1 MVLTNSTDNAEESF
15 MRRFI
20 CRASVKKQESFEL
33 PAIQPRRKM
42 NILYAISIYRFKG
55 FRHKCTKLSST
66 ALNCL
71 NKEILIKSENC
82 AKDIPIPSKFLE
94 NKIFL
99 DECKRDIMTKKCQN
113 WDIKIETTLYDGDL
127 PLYDIFIPQL
137 IGIEKGPL
145 PGEKTNVDLVKE
157 KAEIA
162 CKDNKNDEKY
172 LKTDKNLNEATET
185 NETIKKET
193 PYTRLNEA
201 IKDLKEHMELLE
213 CKTNP
218 IDPSKVSLDLRTS
231 SNVRDEELTDY
242 VPAEYKASEDTS
254 NEIVSQNVK
263 RIEENLDEGCPIDLA
278 MSQYQ
283 ATPVSRNNIFNK
295 NKKKIEKPKRMRPN
309 LESTRKSSPVDPT
322 KRNISPCSI
331 QSTISTITPIVP
343 SKFVTEEKNDDK
355 YSCESSEF
363 TENIVPSMQKF
374 FDNHLGNEL
383 STTSYIPN
391 TTTNSYEGNLYQNK
405 IGEPVTPPTGQ
416 IHNPRLLASEP
427 PPQGNINRKSRL
439 FRSLSQR
446 IKRVSRTFVNTR
458 EGRTDESIIIL
469 NHNDKIQELLQK
481 LEIQQTLIHQASKA
495 LNLCNVMKT
504 FQHSTQHI
512 ESERLLLLSTLKKQA
527 VLSEIKRING
537 PNDNVVELYEQGE
550 VNISN
555 IGLRLKEDVLSLIS
569 QTPDMFEWF
578 IVTVTHESMVWATIA
593 MNYSI
598 DSPTTISFPDTIT
611 VSNLGPNFKI
621 LVNVYSLQLRSTSCN
636 KKEGHSCNNNVS
648 CPSPTNLW
656 RRAERSRL
664 RQNEIQCSSIRDTSF
679 EPSGYAE
686 LTLQDIHEV
695 SPWSL
700 LSVPSNS
707 ILQGIIDLK
716 FSCKIK
722 ITVVHAGFLTHGNE
736 AGGFAAWNRRWCVL
750 DGSLLKFWN
759 YPQEQDLRPPSLI
772 IDLTYCTSNEV
783 QVVDRSLCAKP
794 RTLMF
799 KTTRERIPHDKNSM
813 LLECESSYTVIRNL
827 LSCDTITDLMEWR
840 TKLNYVLSL
849 LRNWNSRRND
859 LIPTTEL

>member
-1 MVLTNSTDNAEESF
+1 MVLSNSTDNAEESF

-20 CRASVKKQESFEL
+20 CRANVKKQGSFES
-33 PAIQPRRKM
+33 PAMQPRRKM

-55 FRHKCTKLSST
+55 FRHKCTRLSST
-66 ALNCL
+66 ALDCL

-113 WDIKIETTLYDGDL
+113 WDIKIETTLYDDDV

-137 IGIEKGPL
+137 IGITKDAL
-145 PGEKTNVDLVKE
+145 PGEESNVDLVKE
-157 KAEIA
+157 KSQITR
-162 CKDNKNDEKY
+162 KDNKNDEKS

-185 NETIKKET
+185 NETTKKET

-201 IKDLKEHMELLE
+201 IKDLKEHMELE
-213 CKTNP
+213 CKINP
-218 IDPSKVSLDLRTS
+218 IDQSKVPLDLRIN
-231 SNVRDEELTDY
+231 SNVRDEGLTEC
-242 VPAEYKASEDTS
+242 VPDKYKAFGDTS
-254 NEIVSQNVK
+254 NEIVSHNSE
-263 RIEENLDEGCPIDLA
+263 RIEEKLDEGRPIDLA

-283 ATPVSRNNIFNK
+283 ATPVSRNNKFNK
-295 NKKKIEKPKRMRPN
+295 NKKTIEKPKRMKPN
-309 LESTRKSSPVDPT
+309 LESTRKSSPIDLT
-322 KRNISPCSI
+322 KKNESPSSV
-331 QSTISTITPIVP
+331 QSTISTITPIVS

-374 FDNHLGNEL
+374 LNNDLGNEL
-383 STTSYIPN
+383 STTSYIAY
-391 TTTNSYEGNLYQNK
+391 TTTNSYEGNICQNR
-405 IGEPVTPPTGQ
+405 IEEPVTPPTGQ

-446 IKRVSRTFVNTR
+446 IKRISRTFVNTE

-469 NHNDKIQELLQK
+469 NYNDKIQELLQK

-495 LNLCNVMKT
+495 LNLCNAMKT
-504 FQHSTQHI
+504 FQHSAQHI

-550 VNISN
+550 VNITN

-569 QTPDMFEWF
+569 QTPDVFEWF
-578 IVTVTHESMVWATIA
+578 LVTVTHESMVWATIA

-611 VSNLGPNFKI
+611 IPNLGPNFKI
-621 LVNVYSLQLRSTSCN
+621 VINVYSLQLRSTSYD

-707 ILQGIIDLK
+707 ILQGIIDLE
-716 FSCKIK
+716 FSCKIR
-722 ITVVHAGFLTHGNE
+722 ISVVHAGFLTHGNE

-759 YPQEQDLRPPSLI
+759 YPQEQDSRPPLFI
-772 IDLTYCTSNEV
+772 IDLTCCTSNEV

-799 KTTRERIPHDKNSM
+799 KTTRERVAHDKNSM
-813 LLECESSYTVIRNL
+813 LLECESSYTVVRNL

-840 TKLNYVLSL
+840 SKLNYVLSL

>member
-1 MVLTNSTDNAEESF
+1 MVLSNTTDNAEEPF

-55 FRHKCTKLSST
+55 FRHKCTRLSTT
-66 ALNCL
+66 ALDCL

-94 NKIFL
+94 NEIFL

-113 WDIKIETTLYDGDL
+113 WDIKIETTLYDDDL
-127 PLYDIFIPQL
+127 PLYNIFIPRL
-137 IGIEKGPL
+137 TGIKKEAL
-145 PGEKTNVDLVKE
+145 PSDFVKE
-157 KAEIA
+157 KSEIT
-162 CKDNKNDEKY
+162 CKNNKKDKRC
-172 LKTDKNLNEATET
+172 LKTEKNLNEPSEIDET
-185 NETIKKET
+185 SKKET

-201 IKDLKEHMELLE
+201 IKDLKEHMELSE
-213 CKTNP
+213 CKINLMNS
-218 IDPSKVSLDLRTS
+218 SKVPLDLRIN
-231 SNVRDEELTDY
+231 SNVQKEGPTDY
-242 VPAEYKASEDTS
+242 VPGKYKTFEDTLKKT
-254 NEIVSQNVK
+254 VSKNSES
-263 RIEENLDEGCPIDLA
+263 IEEKFDGDYPIDLPQC
-278 MSQYQ
+278 QY
-283 ATPVSRNNIFNK
+283 ATPVSRNNELNK

-309 LESTRKSSPVDPT
+309 LESTRKSSPIDLT
-322 KRNISPCSI
+322 KKNISPSSV
-331 QSTISTITPIVP
+331 QSTISTITPIVT
-343 SKFVTEEKNDDK
+343 SKFETEEKNDDK
-355 YSCESSEF
+355 YSYESLELM
-363 TENIVPSMQKF
+363 ENIVPSVQKF
-374 FDNHLGNEL
+374 LNNALGNER
-383 STTSYIPN
+383 SSTSYIPN
-391 TTTNSYEGNLYQNK
+391 TTTNSYEGNLCENR
-405 IGEPVTPPTGQ
+405 IEEPVTPPTGQ

-427 PPQGNINRKSRL
+427 LPQDNINRKSKL
-439 FRSLSQR
+439 FRSFSQK
-446 IKRVSRTFVNTR
+446 IKRISRTFVNT
-458 EGRTDESIIIL
+458 EEKGSDEFIITL
-469 NHNDKIQELLQK
+469 NQNDKIQELLQK

-504 FQHSTQHI
+504 FQHSTQHV

-537 PNDNVVELYEQGE
+537 PMNDNVVKLYEQGE

-555 IGLRLKEDVLSLIS
+555 IGLRLKEDALILIS
-569 QTPDMFEWF
+569 QTPDMSEWF

-598 DSPTTISFPDTIT
+598 DSSTKISFPDTIT
-611 VSNLGPNFKI
+611 IPNLGPNFKI
-621 LVNVYSLQLRSTSCN
+621 LITIYSLQLRNTYYN
-636 KKEGHSCNNNVS
+636 KKEGHSCNNNIS

-656 RRAERSRL
+656 RRTERSRV

-707 ILQGIIDLK
+707 ILQGLIDLE
-716 FSCKIK
+716 FSCKIR
-722 ITVVHAGFLTHGNE
+722 ISVVHAGFLTHGNE

-759 YPQEQDLRPPSLI
+759 YPQEHDLRPPLLI
-772 IDLTYCTSNEV
+772 IDLTHCTSNEV

-799 KTTRERIPHDKNSM
+799 KTIRERIPHDKSSM
-813 LLECESSYTVIRNL
+813 FLECNTSYTIIKNL

-840 TKLNYVLSL
+840 SKLNYVLSL